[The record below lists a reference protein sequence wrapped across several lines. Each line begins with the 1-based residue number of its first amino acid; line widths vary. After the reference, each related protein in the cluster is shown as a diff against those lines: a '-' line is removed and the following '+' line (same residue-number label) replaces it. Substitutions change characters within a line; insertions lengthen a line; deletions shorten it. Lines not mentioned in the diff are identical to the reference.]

1 MGEKRNTR
9 YEVLTPNGW
18 KSFDGIRV
26 SQKSSYVKVM
36 TDKGFLTASGN
47 HRVLTKSDWKPAE
60 TLSEGDVIRH
70 ENGDAKVVSVEPIE
84 AEIALYDLLEVDGGY
99 QYYTNGFVSHNCEF
113 LGSQDT
119 LIKASKIASMAFS
132 EPIAQSPD
140 GLTMYENP
148 KDGNLYMMMV
158 DTSRAIGQDYHAFTI
173 LDVTQVPYKVVAKYR
188 NNKLPAAV
196 YPNVLFSVASKY
208 NGAYVL
214 VEINDIGQQVA
225 DILRDE
231 LEYDNMLEIVV
242 KGKKGQKLGVAFGGA
257 KTYNGVKMSASIKKM
272 GCMALKEMI
281 EGDKIILNDYDII
294 SEFSTYIS
302 KSNSYEASTGYHDD
316 LVSTLVMFGWLTTQ
330 PYYKELVDLDIRRKI
345 YEDKLKKIEEDLMPF
360 GFVSAG
366 DDNDQDEAARLL
378 SKEDKAKKVPNRRD
392 TSWLADAEE
401 LT

>member
-1 MGEKRNTR
+1 VVT
-9 YEVLTPNGW
+9 
-18 KSFDGIRV
+18 
-26 SQKSSYVKVM
+26 
-36 TDKGFLTASGN
+36 
-47 HRVLTKSDWKPAE
+47 
-60 TLSEGDVIRH
+60 GDVIFH
-70 ENGDAKVVSVEPIE
+70 ENGIAKVTSVKCVSADIS
-84 AEIALYDLLEVDGGY
+84 LYDLLEVDGGY
-99 QYYTNGFVSHNCEF
+99 EYYTNGFVSHNCEF

-119 LIKASKIASMAFS
+119 LIKASKIASLAFS
-132 EPIAQSPD
+132 EPIIQTPD
-140 GLTMYENP
+140 GLTIYENP
-148 KDGNLYMMMV
+148 KEGNLYMMMV
-158 DTSRAIGQDYHAFTI
+158 DTSRAMGQDYHAFTV
-173 LDVTQVPYKVVAKYR
+173 LDVTQVPYKVVARYR
-188 NNKLPAAV
+188 NNQVPAAV
-196 YPNVLFSVASKY
+196 YPNVLYSVASKY
-208 NGAYVL
+208 NGSYVL

-281 EGDKIILNDYDII
+281 EGDKIILNDYEII
-294 SEFSTYIS
+294 SELSTYIS

-330 PYYKELVDLDIRRKI
+330 PYYKELVDLDIRKKI

-366 DDNDQDEAARLL
+366 DDNDQDEAVRLL
-378 SKEDKAKKVPNRRD
+378 SQEAKSKKAPNRRD